1 MELPAQVAVIG
12 GGNVALDAARTARR
26 LGAEVTVLYR
36 RSQAEMPADPEETQQ
51 AMDEGVRFL
60 FLRAPREIQGKNG
73 RVQAVRTEIVH
84 PAASRRYAGANPSA
98 QGNLRPWRPA
108 A

>member
-1 MELPAQVAVIG
+1 M
-12 GGNVALDAARTARR
+12 
-26 LGAEVTVLYR
+26 LYR

-84 PAASRRYAGANPSA
+84 PGSLKAVRRANPSA